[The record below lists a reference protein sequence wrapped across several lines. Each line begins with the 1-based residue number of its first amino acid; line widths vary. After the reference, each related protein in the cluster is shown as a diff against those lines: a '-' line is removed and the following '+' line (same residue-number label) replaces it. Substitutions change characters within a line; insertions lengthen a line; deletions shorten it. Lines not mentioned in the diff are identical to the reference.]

1 MAEIA
6 VRTTGRRR
14 ILFFVPAFTGGIGG
28 AERVISTLLRH
39 LDPDR
44 FDCHVALVQGD
55 RAFLEDLP
63 STATAHQL
71 GVSRMR
77 YSLPA
82 LIRIIRRLRA
92 QTVLATVP
100 HLNVMLI
107 AARPFLPPGTRLLLR
122 EATTPSAFIRQD
134 AQHPKLWSWMYRN
147 VYPRADKIIC
157 LSDAMLEDIAAHF
170 SVPREKLVRIYNPL
184 DFNRLHKLASEHPS
198 PYHGPGPHLVAA
210 GRLRREKGADL
221 LLEAMPLVLQ
231 RFSNARLTI
240 MGEGPEEAALRAQA
254 AQLKVLE
261 HVDFLGFEE
270 RPWPYLRNATLF
282 VLPSRREGMPNALLE
297 ALALGT
303 PAVATSCV
311 GAIREIEKTTSQL
324 LVVEPESSNALA
336 QGIIS
341 ALQADFQ
348 RISPEHAME
357 QLRDFDAKNV
367 AQQYADLF

>member
-1 MAEIA
+1 MTS
-6 VRTTGRRR
+6 RKR
-14 ILFFVPAFTGGIGG
+14 ILFIVPAFTGGIGG

-39 LDPDR
+39 LDPGR

-63 STATAHQL
+63 STVTAHQL

-82 LIRIIRRLRA
+82 LVRVIRKLRP

-100 HLNVMLI
+100 YLNVMLI

-122 EATTPSAFIRQD
+122 EATTPSLFIRQD
-134 AQHPKLWSWMYRN
+134 AQYPKLWSWMYRN

-157 LSDAMLEDIAAHF
+157 LSDAMLEDMAGHF
-170 SVPREKLVRIYNPL
+170 SVPRAKLVRIYNPL
-184 DFNRLHKLASEHPS
+184 DFNMLHELASGQPS
-198 PYHGPGPHLVAA
+198 PYQGPGPHLVAA

-221 LLEAMPLVLQ
+221 LVEAMPMVLQ

-240 MGEGPEEAALRAQA
+240 LGEGPQEAALKAQA

-261 HVDFLGFEE
+261 HINFLGFQE
-270 RPWPYLRNATLF
+270 RPWPYLRNAGLF

-311 GAIREIEKTTSQL
+311 GAIREIQKSTAQL
-324 LVVEPESSNALA
+324 LVVEPENPNALA
-336 QGIIS
+336 QGIIA
-341 ALQADFQ
+341 ALQGIQ
-348 RISPEHAME
+348 RLSPEHSME
-357 QLRDFDAKNV
+357 QLRDFDAKSV
-367 AQQYADLF
+367 AQQYAGLF